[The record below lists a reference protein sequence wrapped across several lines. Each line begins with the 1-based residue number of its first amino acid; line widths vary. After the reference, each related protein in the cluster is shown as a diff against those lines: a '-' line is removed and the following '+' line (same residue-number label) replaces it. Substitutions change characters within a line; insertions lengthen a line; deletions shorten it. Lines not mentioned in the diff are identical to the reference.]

1 MFAHKSL
8 TLILDNG
15 EVDVFETILSLAE
28 NHASDLVVSEEID
41 EVRNFI
47 RVLSKTIEGTDDD
60 CAG

>member
-15 EVDVFETILSLAE
+15 EVDAFETIL
-28 NHASDLVVSEEID
+28 
-41 EVRNFI
+41 
-47 RVLSKTIEGTDDD
+47 VLDKVIEGTDDD